1 MVKLDAV
8 IDKDGTVKELK
19 VLSGRPLLVKATIDA
34 VRQWRFKPTLLN
46 GVPVEVETTIKV
58 NFGLAQA
65 SSNGS
70 GK

>member
-1 MVKLDAV
+1 MKLDAV
-8 IDKDGTVKELK
+8 IGKDGTVKELK